1 MRVRGWRSAHRG
13 LGQRT
18 LGAFLEPV
26 AFPCGKGA
34 GAAFFP
40 FGGILS
46 SRLSLRTETIS
57 ECSST
62 R

>member
-1 MRVRGWRSAHRG
+1 VRIRVWKIAHRE

-26 AFPCGKGA
+26 ALPCGKGA
-34 GAAFFP
+34 GAAFLP
-40 FGGILS
+40 FGGIFS